1 MGDLDA
7 ETKQMPTERKLCED
21 GAEIGVLRP
30 QARSYQIG
38 RGEEE
43 ARKISPGRLWKEHGP
58 PDTWILDFWPWEL

>member
-38 RGEEE
+38 RGEEDFS
-43 ARKISPGRLWKEHGP
+43 RKALERA
-58 PDTWILDFWPWEL
+58 WPT